1 MIKKILTIILFSL
14 LIGCSKDNNQKIPD
28 ESDPVFISAVDI
40 SAFPEIELTSPIF
53 HNHEGIKE
61 DFLDILKNN
70 DVNTIRLKLWVN
82 PQNEHSGFQEVKIF
96 TQRLKNLGFKV
107 WLTLHYSDTWA
118 DPGQQLTPN
127 QWKGIAFS
135 SLVDSVNKY
144 TESVMEQMKPDYIQI
159 GNEINSGFLHPQGN
173 LSTNSQQ
180 FKTLMS
186 SAIQAVRK
194 VSSKTKIIIHFAGL
208 TNSTWFYNQMAGLDY
223 DIIGLSYYP
232 IWHGK
237 DLAILKNTLQT
248 LSQTHQK
255 DILIAETAYPFT
267 LDWND
272 WTNNIV
278 GLNDQLI
285 LPKYPATPQGQK
297 DFITDIKNIVLDEV
311 EKGIGFCYWGAELIA
326 WKGNQANDAS
336 PWENQA
342 LFDFNNRAL
351 PVVEVF
357 NTD

>member
-1 MIKKILTIILFSL
+1 MRNKLLYTIFALT
-14 LIGCSKDNNQKIPD
+14 LIACKKDNNQDKPIVD
-28 ESDPVFISAVDI
+28 ASKYISAVDI
-40 SAFPEIELTSPIF
+40 SAFPEIELTNPTF
-53 HNHEGIKE
+53 YNLAGVEE
-61 DFLDILKNN
+61 DFLDILKKNG
-70 DVNTIRLKLWVN
+70 VNTIRLKLWVK

-96 TQRLKNLGFKV
+96 SQRLRNLGFKV
-107 WLTLHYSDTWA
+107 WLTLHYSDIWA
-118 DPGQQLTPN
+118 DPGQQQTPQ
-127 QWKGIAFS
+127 QWTGIPFAQ
-135 SLVDSVNKY
+135 LIDSVQNY
-144 TESVMEQMKPDYIQI
+144 TESVMQQMNPDYIQI
-159 GNEINSGFLHPQGN
+159 GNEINSGFLHPHGN

-180 FKTLMS
+180 FKILMA

-194 VSSKTKIIIHFAGL
+194 VSTKTKIIIHFAGL
-208 TNSTWFYNQMAGLDY
+208 TNSSWFFSQMTDLDY

-237 DLAILKNTLQT
+237 DLANLKNILQT

-267 LDWND
+267 LEWND

-278 GLNDQLI
+278 GLNEQLI

-297 DFITDIKNIVLDEV
+297 DFLADVKKIVVDEV
-311 EKGIGFCYWGAELIA
+311 EKGLGFCYWGAELIA
-326 WKGNQANDAS
+326 WKGNQATEAS

-351 PVVEVF
+351 PVLEVF
-357 NTD
+357 KNQ